1 MEWHI
6 EVWLF
11 YMNCIEVQW
20 LNTAFITK
28 ALCHWLVPELVCQIL
43 FGVASFDNGYSLNLN
58 IKYNKFYYTLS
69 IFRCYHQYFLR
80 HGPYM
85 GVPNLTC
92 SYSILHWAV
101 KILIRL
107 QTRVFFEAE
116 LYSVCHIPYVIC
128 KRMKL
133 AAGPSLT
140 SYIYCIW

>member
-80 HGPYM
+80 HGLYM
-85 GVPNLTC
+85 GVPNVTC

-107 QTRVFFEAE
+107 QNLFI
-116 LYSVCHIPYVIC
+116 CIHI
-128 KRMKL
+128 KL
-133 AAGPSLT
+133 RGYDSFKSGWNKYPKSKPL
-140 SYIYCIW
+140 ILP